1 MLRRIALL
9 ASGLL
14 AAAFISGCGGGDDH
28 PAPAPIPATPDIV
41 QLAQATPD
49 LSILVEAVVAA
60 GLVDTLK
67 AAGPFTVFA
76 PTNAA
81 FAALLTE
88 LGITKEALLA
98 NKPLLTTVL
107 TYHVLPAKVER
118 AGIPAGKPITTVQGS
133 IFKIEA
139 NNNVL
144 TISDGR
150 NRTSRIVATD
160 IQGKNGVV
168 HTIDRVILPA
178 DKNIV
183 QTAVALPQFSV
194 LVEAVTAAGLTTTLS
209 GTGNFTVFAPTND
222 AFTALLA
229 ELNITKA
236 ALLADR
242 ALLTRVL
249 TYHVLPNRV
258 LKADVPTNVAIA
270 TVQGDTLR
278 ISPALVITDQRTRTA
293 NITAT
298 DVLATNGVIH
308 VIDKVILPTPAPA
321 PVVPDLVALAQS
333 NPNLSILVE
342 AVVAAGLVDT
352 LKGTGP
358 FTVFAPTNAA
368 FTELLAELSITKE
381 ALLANKALLTTVLT
395 YHVLPAKVEKA
406 GIPAG
411 KAIKSVEGG
420 IFKIESIFDVLTIT
434 DGRNRKS
441 AITAT
446 DIQARNGVVHTINK
460 VLLPA
465 DRSIV
470 QTAQS
475 LSQFTILVEAVV
487 AADLVTTL
495 SGTTQFTVFAP
506 TNEAFVALL
515 AELNVT
521 KAALLAD
528 KALLTKV
535 LTYHVV
541 PGTVLKAEVP
551 TNVNIATVQGD
562 TLRIDPAFIITDQ
575 RGRTA
580 KITATD
586 IFNTNG
592 VIHVVDKV
600 ILPKP

>member
-28 PAPAPIPATPDIV
+28 PAPAPLPATPDIV

-88 LGITKEALLA
+88 LG
-98 NKPLLTTVL
+98 
-107 TYHVLPAKVER
+107 
-118 AGIPAGKPITTVQGS
+118 
-133 IFKIEA
+133 
-139 NNNVL
+139 
-144 TISDGR
+144 
-150 NRTSRIVATD
+150 
-160 IQGKNGVV
+160 
-168 HTIDRVILPA
+168 
-178 DKNIV
+178 
-183 QTAVALPQFSV
+183 
-194 LVEAVTAAGLTTTLS
+194 
-209 GTGNFTVFAPTND
+209 
-222 AFTALLA
+222 
-229 ELNITKA
+229 ITKA

-321 PVVPDLVALAQS
+321 PVAPDLVALAQS

-515 AELNVT
+515 AELNIT

-551 TNVNIATVQGD
+551 TNVNIATVQGE